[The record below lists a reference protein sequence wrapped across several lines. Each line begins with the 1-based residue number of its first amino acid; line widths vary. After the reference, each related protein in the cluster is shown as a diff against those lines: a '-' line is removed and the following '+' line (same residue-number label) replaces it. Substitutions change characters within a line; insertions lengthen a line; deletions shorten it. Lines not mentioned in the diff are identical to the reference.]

1 MDSQVLMSTE
11 YFFRLFHE
19 CVFFFYSH
27 SFLTTNE
34 TDIGSQILIKYNQVL
49 LYKHCMLDSQS
60 NFDITDLASLET
72 CQNACM

>member
-1 MDSQVLMSTE
+1 MS
-11 YFFRLFHE
+11 
-19 CVFFFYSH
+19 VFFFYSH

-34 TDIGSQILIKYNQVL
+34 TDIGSQILIKYNKVL